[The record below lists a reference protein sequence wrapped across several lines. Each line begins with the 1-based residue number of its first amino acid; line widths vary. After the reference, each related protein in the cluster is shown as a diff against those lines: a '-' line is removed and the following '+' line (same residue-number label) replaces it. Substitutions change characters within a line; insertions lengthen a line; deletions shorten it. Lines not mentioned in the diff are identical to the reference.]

1 LSLIPHPLITQN
13 LEVLMSAATDRS
25 TRRRFL
31 GWAGAGA
38 AASLAAGFGDAA
50 ETSAVAPAT
59 AGKPTAYR
67 FSLGVVSYTF
77 KDFSLE
83 KALAM
88 TNRVGLKHICLKSF
102 HLPLESKPEEI
113 AHVAKQVKQ
122 AGLDLYGGGVIYMQS
137 PAEVQQAFDYAKA
150 AGMGVIVAAPLAELL
165 PLVDEKVRAYDI
177 RLAIHNHGPGDKL
190 FPTPESAYRKI
201 EKLDPRVG
209 LCMDIG
215 HTVRAGVDPVRDA
228 QRFADRLLDVHLKD
242 VSAASPAGQTVEIGR
257 GVIRIPQFLRALIET
272 GYSGKLGFEFEKDSK
287 DPLPGLAESVGYT
300 NGVLAVISPSP
311 SGRGRSEGTGM
322 DELFSA
328 SPHPNPLPEGEGTR

>member
-1 LSLIPHPLITQN
+1 
-13 LEVLMSAATDRS
+13 MSAATDRP

-38 AASLAAGFGDAA
+38 ASLAAGFAHAA
-50 ETSAVAPAT
+50 DTPAESPAA
-59 AGKPTAYR
+59 AGKPTAPR

-102 HLPLESKPEEI
+102 HLPLDSKPEEI
-113 AHVAKQVKQ
+113 ARVVKRVKQ
-122 AGLDLYGGGVIYMQS
+122 AGLDLYGGGVIYLHS

-150 AGMGVIVAAPLAELL
+150 AGMGLIVAAPLPELL
-165 PLVDEKVRAYDI
+165 PLLDEKVRAYDI
-177 RLAIHNHGPGDKL
+177 RVAIHNHGPGDKL
-190 FPTPESAYRKI
+190 FPTPESAYRKV
-201 EKLDPRVG
+201 EKLDPRLG

-228 QRFADRLLDVHLKD
+228 RRFADRLLDVHFKD
-242 VSAASPAGQTVEIGR
+242 VSAASPAGQCVELGR
-257 GVIRIPQFLRALIET
+257 GVIPIPQFLRALIET

-287 DPLPGLAESVGYT
+287 DPLPGLAESVGYA
-300 NGVLAVISPSP
+300 NGVLAVIK
-311 SGRGRSEGTGM
+311 
-322 DELFSA
+322 
-328 SPHPNPLPEGEGTR
+328 

>member
-1 LSLIPHPLITQN
+1 
-13 LEVLMSAATDRS
+13 MSGVANRS
-25 TRRRFL
+25 TRRGFL

-38 AASLAAGFGDAA
+38 AASLAAGFARAA
-50 ETSAVAPAT
+50 ETAAESSAAAGNPAAP
-59 AGKPTAYR
+59 R

-77 KDFSLE
+77 KDFPLE

-88 TNRVGLKHICLKSF
+88 TVRVGLRHICLKSF

-113 AHVAKQVKQ
+113 ARVAKRVKQ
-122 AGLDLYGGGVIYMQS
+122 AGLDLYGGGVIYMHS
-137 PAEVQQAFDYAKA
+137 AAEVQQAFDYAKA
-150 AGMGVIVAAPLAELL
+150 AGMGLIVAAPLAELL

-177 RLAIHNHGPGDKL
+177 RVAIHNHGPGDKV
-190 FPTPESAYRKI
+190 FPTPESAYQKI

-228 QRFADRLLDVHLKD
+228 RRFADRLLDVHLKD

-257 GVIRIPQFLRALIET
+257 GVIAIPQFLRTLIET

-300 NGVLAVISPSP
+300 NGALAVISPSP
-311 SGRGRSEGTGM
+311 SARGPG
-322 DELFSA
+322 
-328 SPHPNPLPEGEGTR
+328 

>member
-1 LSLIPHPLITQN
+1 
-13 LEVLMSAATDRS
+13 MSAATHRP
-25 TRRRFL
+25 TRRGFL

-38 AASLAAGFGDAA
+38 ASLAAGFAHAA
-50 ETSAVAPAT
+50 DAPAEAPAS
-59 AGKPTAYR
+59 AGKPAPR

-88 TNRVGLKHICLKSF
+88 TKRVGLKHICLKSF

-113 AHVAKQVKQ
+113 ARVAERVKQ
-122 AGLDLYGGGVIYMQS
+122 AGLDLYGGGVIYLQN
-137 PAEVQQAFDYAKA
+137 PAEVQQAFEYAKA

-228 QRFADRLLDVHLKD
+228 RRFADRLLDVHLKD

-257 GVIRIPQFLRALIET
+257 GVIPIPQFLRALIET
-272 GYSGKLGFEFEKDSK
+272 GYAGKLGFEFEKDSK

-300 NGVLAVISPSP
+300 KGVLAVVSPSP
-311 SGRGRSEGTGM
+311 SGRGQG
-322 DELFSA
+322 
-328 SPHPNPLPEGEGTR
+328 